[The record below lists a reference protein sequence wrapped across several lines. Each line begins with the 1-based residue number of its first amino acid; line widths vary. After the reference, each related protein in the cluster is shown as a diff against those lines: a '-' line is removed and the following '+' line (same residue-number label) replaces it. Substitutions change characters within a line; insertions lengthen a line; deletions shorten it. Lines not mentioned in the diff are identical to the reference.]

1 MKKQSMVNPERRA
14 IKNRKYFILYEVT
27 AKKEGFFLT
36 GCDYR
41 SRPDGVIPPNAP
53 RIQTPEELAAWIEA
67 RKKNWPSKDNVERK
81 VKIIIYKQHC

>member
-1 MKKQSMVNPERRA
+1 MKKQSTVNLERRV
-14 IKNRKYFILYEVT
+14 IKNRKYILSKSDSEC
-27 AKKEGFFLT
+27 FFLT

-53 RIQTPEELAAWIEA
+53 RIQTPEELQAWIEA

-81 VKIIIYKQHC
+81 VKNIYIGSLLL